1 MIDRL
6 SLPRTAA
13 ARRTHEKFR
22 DEPIIPTSETLK
34 TNHITRSTT
43 LKIMG
48 SIGFVFPQKPLDRP
62 LAVLIQHQSKI
73 NLPNPRNPRIMAVEY
88 LPTYD

>member
-6 SLPRTAA
+6 SLPRAA

-22 DEPIIPTSETLK
+22 DEPIIRTRETLK
-34 TNHITRSTT
+34 TNHIVRPTA

-48 SIGFVFPQKPLDRP
+48 SIGFVFRRKPLDCP
-62 LAVLIQHQSKI
+62 LAQLIQPQSKI
-73 NLPNPRNPRIMAVEY
+73 NLPNPCNPRIMAVEY